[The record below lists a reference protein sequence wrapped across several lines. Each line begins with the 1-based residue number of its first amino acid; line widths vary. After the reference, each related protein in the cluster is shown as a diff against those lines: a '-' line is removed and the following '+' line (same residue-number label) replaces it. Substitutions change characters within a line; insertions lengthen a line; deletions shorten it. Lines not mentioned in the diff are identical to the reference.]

1 MAASQFTPAL
11 FAPARKLYQRTTGP
25 IVRLG
30 HMLVFFGRALAGIP
44 VAFTHYRKEFVRL
57 LSDIAWGNGSLVVGG
72 GTAGVAIVLGIVVG
86 VFSFL
91 LKKLGHGRAEDQV
104 KIPAA
109 AEAAGPEQD
118 AHPKA

>member
-72 GTAGVAIVLGIVVG
+72 GTAGVASPQASPG
-86 VFSFL
+86 
-91 LKKLGHGRAEDQV
+91 
-104 KIPAA
+104 AA
-109 AEAAGPEQD
+109 IAGECSLVYG
-118 AHPKA
+118 ASSI